1 MALQKKIELENG
13 VILNYHR
20 ITSLNKITNI
30 NNIIEVSSYISKSQR
45 DKEQQYQLVQKKSAN
60 NEELTIEEQELLEK
74 GINVLIDTNYIAIS
88 YNETMTIESAYEY
101 LKTLEKYKN
110 SENI

>member
-13 VILNYHR
+13 VILNYLR